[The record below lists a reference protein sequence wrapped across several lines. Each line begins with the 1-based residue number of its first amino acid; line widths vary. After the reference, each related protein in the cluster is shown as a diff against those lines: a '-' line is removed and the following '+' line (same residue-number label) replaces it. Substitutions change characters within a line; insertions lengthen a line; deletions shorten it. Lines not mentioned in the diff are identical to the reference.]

1 MVYYAAL
8 KEKQSQMNTVLIG
21 SQWGD
26 EGKGKVIDVLT
37 DKADVVVRYQ
47 GGSNAGHTVIAEG
60 KKRVLRLIPS
70 GILHEGKT
78 CIIGNGVV
86 MNPLDLIEEI
96 EAMRASGVEPKGRL
110 FISTR
115 TQMVMLY
122 HRALDKAEEAARA
135 PGRKIG
141 TTGRGIGPAY
151 AAKVS
156 RTGLRCGD
164 MLRDDF
170 TDIVREQVED
180 TNRKL
185 KMLRTE
191 RVDPGDA
198 LDVPGCTVT
207 DYQLDADEF
216 ARIYAAAKEK
226 LSPYIIDTVP
236 YLHAAKAAG
245 KSILCEGAQGTML
258 DIDFGTYP
266 FVTSSNPTSGGACIG
281 SGLSPRDIDCVVG
294 VVKAYTT
301 RVGEGPFPTELYNAV
316 DMQDPDGKTMAE
328 RGHEFG
334 AVTKRPR
341 RTGWY
346 DAVIARYAQQVNGVD
361 YWALT
366 KLDVLDTIVK
376 IKICV
381 AYELDGR
388 RIDTIP
394 SSASDLARVK
404 PIYEEMDGWLCETSN
419 ITRIEDLPPKAKAYV
434 DRLVE
439 LSGAKLG
446 ILSIGPAR
454 ESTIRIAL

>member
-1 MVYYAAL
+1 
-8 KEKQSQMNTVLIG
+8 MNTVLIG

-96 EAMRASGVEPKGRL
+96 EAMRKSGVEPKGRL

-122 HRALDKAEEAARA
+122 HRALDMAEEAARA
-135 PGRKIG
+135 PGKKIG

-170 TDIVREQVED
+170 VEIVREQVAE

-185 KMLRTE
+185 KMLRAE
-191 RVDPGDA
+191 RVDAGDQIV
-198 LDVPGCTVT
+198 VPGCTVT

-216 ARIYAAAKEK
+216 ARIYAVAKEK

-316 DMQDPDGKTMAE
+316 DMQDPDGKAMAE

-346 DAVIARYAQQVNGVD
+346 DAVIARYAQQVNGID

-366 KLDVLDTIVK
+366 KLDVLDTLPK

-381 AYELDGR
+381 AYELDGK
-388 RIDTIP
+388 RIETIP

-434 DRLVE
+434 DRLME